1 MKQLISRRSFLK
13 AAGVTAAAASMAI
26 GAPAASACWFGD
38 KSDVTILYTNDVHT
52 YIDKQSPKLTY
63 AAIADLKQSYQNAG
77 KDVLLVDAGDH
88 VQGTAYG
95 SMDEGASIIKLMN
108 AAGYDV
114 ATPGNHEFDYGYP
127 NLKTLAGEADFPIL
141 AANVRYDNAAALG
154 DQTTFTTTD
163 GKKIGI
169 FGLDTPETAT
179 KAHPDKIKGVSFL
192 AAQEMFDCAQAQVDA
207 LKADGCDYIICLGHL
222 GIDAESTGNRS
233 IDLLEKVTG
242 IDVFI
247 DGHSHSTLEE
257 IKEATNG
264 TGKVGDTVL
273 TSTGTKLANVGM
285 VDISPDGTISTSS
298 LATSELTVT
307 PDAKVAARAE
317 EIQKE
322 IDADYGTVFAK
333 TEVALDGEK
342 ANVRTGETNLG
353 DLIADAMLWQ
363 AGLLDEGVDAA
374 VTNGGGIR
382 ASIAAGDI
390 TKKDINTVLP
400 FGNTLYV
407 VKVTGAE
414 LLEALEASTYC
425 TPEAIGGFP
434 QVAGIEFTVNTG
446 AQFDTKELYPGS
458 TYGKP
463 ASINRVMIQTVGGEA
478 FNPEETYTIV
488 TNDFMGAGGD
498 TYYAFKAA
506 SSGYDSGVPLDEVV
520 MDYITS
526 ELKGVVSKAQYGE
539 TDNRIHT
546 ISYNDVKAGDWY
558 ANAVNY
564 VTLTGLMNGTG
575 DGFSPNLAIN
585 RGMMVTV
592 LYRMAGSP
600 EVTAENPFT
609 DVPADTWYTDA
620 VIWASENGITAGTS
634 ETTFSPTNSLTREQ
648 LATFFYR
655 FADFENPDPIE
666 ITGDL
671 TGFTD
676 AGQVASYATDAMKW
690 AIGEG
695 LISGTT
701 ETTLSPKATATR
713 AQVATILMRYTAE

>member
-1 MKQLISRRSFLK
+1 MKLWKKFSALFL
-13 AAGVTAAAASMAI
+13 ALVMVLALAIPAGATETEQDLTGHIV
-26 GAPAASACWFGD
+26 
-38 KSDVTILYTNDVHT
+38 ILHTNDVHGA
-52 YIDKQSPKLTY
+52 IGEY
-63 AAIADLKQSYQNAG
+63 AKVAALKQAYQAAG
-77 KDVLLVDAGDH
+77 AYVLLADAGDFI
-88 VQGTAYG
+88 QGDPTVSASQGKTAI
-95 SMDEGASIIKLMN
+95 ELMN
-108 AAGYDV
+108 LAGYDV
-114 ATPGNHEFDYGYP
+114 AAPGNHEFDYGYP

-478 FNPEETYTIV
+478 FNPEETYSIV
-488 TNDFMGAGGD
+488 PNDFMGAGGD

-620 VIWASENGITAGTS
+620 VIWASENDITAGTS

-676 AGQVASYATDAMKW
+676 ADQVASYATDAMKW